1 MILAAI
7 HVCFILPANERDE
20 VDVACEHDIFEDDSD
35 GGWLSA
41 IVTLMV
47 EQSSSISSSSSTI
60 SNCAKIR
67 HEHPCNT
74 TRRRTRFDLD
84 VYIGGQSKW
93 R

>member
-7 HVCFILPANERDE
+7 HMCFVLAANEREE
-20 VDVACEHDIFEDDSD
+20 VDVACEHD

-41 IVTLMV
+41 IVTVAV
-47 EQSSSISSSSSTI
+47 EQSSSSTSSSSSTI

-67 HEHPCNT
+67 HEQPCKT

-84 VYIGGQSKW
+84 VYTGGQSK
-93 R
+93 